1 MEELDL
7 TDKDISLTDGEA
19 HHLDENDCDNNTEND
34 EPIESLDIESYEDA
48 PVQEK
53 LPVHVASA
61 QHHEEQPVAGAG
73 KTFEQLLAQHL
84 GNEKSV
90 TTSSAG
96 SPAIQSPKP
105 FLRKKSGLAR
115 FKLNS
120 DTGSEWL
127 MKF

>member
-19 HHLDENDCDNNTEND
+19 HHLEENDCDNNTEND

-53 LPVHVASA
+53 LPVHVPA
-61 QHHEEQPVAGAG
+61 QHHEELPVAGGG

-84 GNEKSV
+84 VNEKSV
-90 TTSSAG
+90 TTRSAG
-96 SPAIQSPKP
+96 APAMQTPKP

-120 DTGSEWL
+120 DSGSEWL
-127 MKF
+127 M